1 MFPSENYFFQLL
13 AYAEDHKQKRNI
25 IKFINKSQLNTLKQ
39 ISKKILNGEIPL
51 NNVQYRG
58 LERRKLFLR
67 RLSKGKIRNTDLL
80 RNFITVCYI
89 VKISLKHYEKRPKIS
104 SRTCGKVGKNRR
116 QYSRETSVSDISY
129 SEECFSSDESHFP
142 GDESEVESEKSER
155 FRETTSDEKNSDVSF
170 SHSGEEEQ
178 SN

>member
-13 AYAEDHKQKRNI
+13 AYAKDHKQKRNI
-25 IKFINKSQLNTLKQ
+25 TKFINKSQLNTLKQ

-80 RNFITVCYI
+80 HNFITVCYI
-89 VKISLKHYEKRPKIS
+89 VKISLKHYEKCPKIS
-104 SRTCGKVGKNRR
+104 SRTCGKVGKIGDNIPVK
-116 QYSRETSVSDISY
+116 QVSVTSVTQKNV
-129 SEECFSSDESHFP
+129 SHP
-142 GDESEVESEKSER
+142 
-155 FRETTSDEKNSDVSF
+155 TNPTSQVMKAKLKVKNQKGLGKQQVMKKTQMF
-170 SHSGEEEQ
+170 HFLTQ
-178 SN
+178 